1 MIPAES
7 YHRPVMADEA
17 VGFLVT
23 RPDGVYVD
31 ATAGDGSHTLCIL
44 ERLGSS
50 GKVLAIDRDDEAVAR
65 TARRLGE
72 FSSRL
77 GVVRGEFSNLKELAA
92 KAGIATVDGILFDLG
107 ISSYQIDSFE
117 RGFSYRGEGPLDLRM
132 NRHGEMTAA
141 EIVNAESEVDLA
153 RIFFDYGEERNSR
166 RIAAAIVRRRA
177 RSPLLTTADL
187 AAVITSVTNP
197 RYVNKTL
204 SRAFQ
209 ALRIVVNDELNQ
221 LQKGLQAGLD
231 ILHSRGRLVVIA
243 YHSLE
248 DRIVKNFFRQQA
260 ELKVITKKPVGPSA
274 AEISDNPRAR
284 SARMRAAEKI

>member
-1 MIPAES
+1 MTPTGG
-7 YHRPVMADEA
+7 YHQPVMADEA

-23 RPDGVYVD
+23 RPDGVYID
-31 ATAGDGSHTLCIL
+31 ATAGDGSHTLRIF

-65 TARRLGE
+65 TARRLEE

-77 GVVRGEFSNLKELAA
+77 GVTRGEFSNLKELAA

-141 EIVNAESEVDLA
+141 EIVNSESEADLA
-153 RIFFDYGEERNSR
+153 RILFEYGEERNSR

-187 AAVITSVTNP
+187 ATVITSVTNP
-197 RYVNKTL
+197 RYINKTL
-204 SRAFQ
+204 SRVFQ

-221 LQKGLQAGLD
+221 LQAGLQAGLD
-231 ILHSRGRLVVIA
+231 ILRSRGRVVVIA

-274 AEISDNPRAR
+274 AEITNNPRAR

>member
-23 RPDGVYVD
+23 RPDGIYID
-31 ATAGDGSHTLCIL
+31 ATAGDGSHTVRIL
-44 ERLGSS
+44 EQLGPS

-65 TARRLGE
+65 TTRRLE
-72 FSSRL
+72 KFSSRL

-92 KAGIATVDGILFDLG
+92 KAGIATVHGILFDLG
-107 ISSYQIDSFE
+107 VSSYQIDSFE

-132 NRHGEMTAA
+132 YRHGEMTAA
-141 EIVNAESEVDLA
+141 EIVNAEPEADLA

-177 RSPLLTTADL
+177 RAPLLTTADL
-187 AAVITSVTNP
+187 ATVITSVTNP

-204 SRAFQ
+204 SRVFQ
-209 ALRIVVNDELNQ
+209 SLRIVVNDELNQ
-221 LQKGLQAGLD
+221 LQEGLQAGLG

-274 AEISDNPRAR
+274 AEIGDNPRAR